1 MTINKFIILAF
12 LTFVVLSDISAAK
25 VVDSIVAK
33 VNGDIITLI
42 ELENYINA
50 MENINKENSTKKTK
64 KIVQREKEKILNK
77 IIEEKLLLQ
86 YAKQHHIEPSK
97 NDIDNAIEEIKN
109 SNKLSDETLIMML
122 EKTGLNLER
131 YRTRLKNQ
139 IGLSKVLNREIKERI
154 KLNENE
160 ISSYYNKNKKNFFKS
175 DEVKVRHILFLV
187 DDKMDIAKVR
197 TQKRKAQRTLKMAKR
212 GDNFEELAKNHS
224 EGPTRELGGEMG
236 WIKKGTMIPSFE
248 KAAFSIKKGIVGHL
262 VKTKYGYHIIKV
274 EGRKRAK
281 IKTLDETKDVIRGI
295 LFKQKYD
302 KRYNNWIAELK
313 KNSFIEVYI
322 GSKSKKIKSKKISRI
337 RTRANKKGRKKTK
350 ISEKNKIDLKPLNTN
365 EIIKISKFILA
376 WENAQETKNRKQYFS
391 FYSKG
396 FEKNGM
402 KRKKWEKSME
412 KEYEK
417 YKFIKVEIRKLRVH
431 KRSNFYIA
439 TFDQRIK
446 SNIDDQITLV
456 RLYLTKNK
464 KGLKIAQ
471 EKWIASPYN
480 LKEFSKKPL
489 LTLGTIP
496 KAPSRPK
503 RKRSSKKKL
512 LPIY

>member
-1 MTINKFIILAF
+1 MTIKRFIILVF
-12 LTFVVLSDISAAK
+12 LLYGALSDISSAK

-42 ELENYINA
+42 ELENHISA
-50 MENINKENSTKKTK
+50 KENINKGNSTKKTSRIK
-64 KIVQREKEKILNK
+64 QREKERILNK

-109 SNKLSDETLIMML
+109 NNKLSDETLTMML
-122 EKTGLNLER
+122 EKTGLSLEL

-139 IGLSKVLNREIKERI
+139 IGLSKVLNREIKDRI
-154 KLNENE
+154 KLNEKE

-175 DEVKVRHILFLV
+175 EEVKVRHILFLV
-187 DDKMDIAKVR
+187 DDKMDKAEVR
-197 TQKRKAQRTLKMAKR
+197 KQKRKAQRTLEMAKK
-212 GDNFEELAKNHS
+212 GNNFEELAKNHS
-224 EGPTRELGGEMG
+224 EGPTRELGGDMG

-248 KAAFSIKKGIVGHL
+248 KAAFSIKKGIVRNL

-274 EGRKRAK
+274 EGRKKAE
-281 IKTLDETKDVIRGI
+281 IKTLDETEDVIRGI
-295 LFKQKYD
+295 LLKQKYD
-302 KRYNNWIAELK
+302 KRYNSWIAELK
-313 KNSFIEVYI
+313 KNSFIEIYI
-322 GSKSKKIKSKKISRI
+322 GNKSKEIKSKKRI
-337 RTRANKKGRKKTK
+337 RTRPRPNKKARKKTK
-350 ISEKNKIDLKPLNTN
+350 KSDKTKIDLKPLNTN
-365 EIIKISKFILA
+365 EIVEISKFILA

-402 KRKKWEKSME
+402 NQKKWEKSME

-417 YKFIKVEIRKLRVH
+417 YKFIKVEIRNMRVL
-431 KRSNFYIA
+431 KRNNFYIA

-446 SNIDDQITLV
+446 SNIDDQISLV
-456 RLYLTKNK
+456 RLYLTKSK
-464 KGLKIAQ
+464 KGLKIAK
-471 EKWIASPYN
+471 EKWITSPYN

-496 KAPSRPK
+496 KTPSG
-503 RKRSSKKKL
+503 SSKKRYSKK
-512 LPIY
+512 